1 MPDASIPRMADTSD
15 DAEPAGRCALRL
27 ARVDATLIAL
37 VLILSGAG
45 SVWLGQDLNFDLL
58 SYHYYNGYA
67 FVEGRLDRDIAPTGW
82 HTYISPAMDAL
93 SYVGMVA
100 LPPRVFGFL
109 FGALHGLNVALVYLL
124 ALALLTPGKPRQVR
138 FLAGLAALVSAVG
151 PNAASELGT
160 TMGNNLVSIPVLGAL
175 LALLWPLRDGRSP
188 LAAGSWTHAR
198 LLAAATLCGVAS
210 GLRLT
215 AAVDH
220 LALCLVALLF
230 TARERSIRTFL
241 TAASVLGVGSLLGFL
256 AVNGLWSARLLE
268 RFGNPLFPFAN
279 QVFRSG
285 YFEPEFL
292 RDTRWVAREAWD
304 YLRPPLDIALGR
316 MERLQEIGARDARY
330 LVLVVV
336 AIAVVVLALARRLR
350 GSAVVRAGSP
360 ESFVLAYFF
369 LRVRALGGGLLLLPL
384 HDHARVRGAARPAGA
399 AASPRAGE
407 GTRSGRPDGEPR
419 DRRVVPH
426 RFVGAGR
433 MAGELVRPHAAR
445 TRQPARGVRVADR
458 RRRSHSR
465 CPTSRGM
472 RASPTSRRSARR
484 AARSSSTR
492 RSPRRSGSTGDRSCC
507 FRASGWIGTRRIPRS
522 AARAGFTTP
531 RRTRARVAERF
542 GLALTDRCEDM
553 RTRRGPLYLCEVER
567 KVP

>member
-1 MPDASIPRMADTSD
+1 MADTSD

-27 ARVDATLIAL
+27 TRVDATLIAL

-124 ALALLTPGKPRQVR
+124 ALALLSPGKPRQLR

-175 LALLWPLRDGRSP
+175 LALLWPQRDGRSP

-198 LLAAATLCGVAS
+198 LFAAATLCGVAS

-230 TARERSIRTFL
+230 TARERSIRTFI

-256 AVNGLWSARLLE
+256 AVNGLWSARLFE

-330 LVLVVV
+330 LLLVVV
-336 AIAVVVLALARRLR
+336 AIAVVVLALTRRPR
-350 GSAVVRAGSP
+350 GSAIMRAGSP
-360 ESFVLAYFF
+360 ESFVLAYFSF
-369 LRVRALGGGLLLLPL
+369 GYVLWAAVFYYYRYMTTLEFVAPLALLVLLRALVPVKALVPVVLTASLAIAAWSRTDSWGRGEWQANWFGLTLPALASQPGAFVLLTGAPISFALPDFPRDARFAHLTAIREKGGTELFDQAIAEALRQHRGPLLLLSSF
-384 HDHARVRGAARPAGA
+384 RVDRDAQDPAKRRPRWVYNPEEDAG
-399 AASPRAGE
+399 P
-407 GTRSGRPDGEPR
+407 
-419 DRRVVPH
+419 
-426 RFVGAGR
+426 
-433 MAGELVRPHAAR
+433 
-445 TRQPARGVRVADR
+445 
-458 RRRSHSR
+458 
-465 CPTSRGM
+465 
-472 RASPTSRRSARR
+472 
-484 AARSSSTR
+484 
-492 RSPRRSGSTGDRSCC
+492 
-507 FRASGWIGTRRIPRS
+507 
-522 AARAGFTTP
+522 
-531 RRTRARVAERF
+531 VAERF

-553 RTRRGPLYLCEVER
+553 RTRRGPLYLCEVE
-567 KVP
+567 KLGAAAP